1 MNSYSKHYALFSRA
15 LLISTLAA
23 LWCLPVAAQ
32 WPPFETPTTPT
43 AQRSALN
50 SVAANVNWLQNAT
63 RTAPNFGEAGY
74 GKVSQSFE
82 RVRRSFHGLKQ
93 TLTPQQL
100 AYGAN
105 SLAELD
111 AGLDIIQEAFT
122 NYQED
127 VAAGQPVR
135 IALRN
140 LGGVLREAT
149 NLWLQELNNTCSQL
163 RVGRV

>member
-1 MNSYSKHYALFSRA
+1 MKSYSKNRLRFRAA

-23 LWCLPVAAQ
+23 LWCMPIAAQ
-32 WPPFETPTTPT
+32 WPPFQTPTTPT
-43 AQRSALN
+43 AQRSAFN

-63 RTAPNFGEAGY
+63 RTAPSFGEQGY

-82 RVRRSFHGLKQ
+82 RVRRSYIGLKQ

-127 VAAGQPVR
+127 VASGQPVR

-149 NLWLQELNNTCSQL
+149 DVWLHELNLTAFQL
-163 RVGRV
+163 GIGG